1 MSPTRNRSTET
12 IVYLVLW
19 LIAIG
24 LYLLDA
30 MRNRAQ
36 MSVSL
41 VDMDVIRHMAHT
53 FVPFLILFLINNN
66 LLIPRLLLRNRIL
79 PYFLSTAGVVILI
92 WIYQY
97 LDFVHIIE
105 MLPEESRPRPHPH
118 LRPLLPLPLFLDFTY
133 ALLVVGCNLA
143 VALMFQR
150 FDDKLEKESL
160 MKANAENQL
169 AYLKAQIN
177 PHFYMQ

>member
-41 VDMDVIRHMAHT
+41 VDMDVIKIGRAH
-53 FVPFLILFLINNN
+53 V
-66 LLIPRLLLRNRIL
+66 
-79 PYFLSTAGVVILI
+79 
-92 WIYQY
+92 
-97 LDFVHIIE
+97 
-105 MLPEESRPRPHPH
+105 
-118 LRPLLPLPLFLDFTY
+118 
-133 ALLVVGCNLA
+133 
-143 VALMFQR
+143 
-150 FDDKLEKESL
+150 
-160 MKANAENQL
+160 
-169 AYLKAQIN
+169 
-177 PHFYMQ
+177 